1 MKKQDILTPIGL
13 LLGIGFV
20 FYGISLGDVSIK
32 AFLSPS
38 SLAIT
43 LGGSFAAV
51 LVTFSVEE
59 IKHVIKMTYKAF
71 TQNDTSRI
79 ELMEDLKSLSR
90 QAKREGVLSLEDN
103 LEDIEDEFLHKA
115 LELVIDD
122 VEEATIRSILTIK
135 AKEEERRFI
144 NAAKVYKTWGAYAPA
159 FGMIGT
165 LIGLIQML
173 ADLQSPDV
181 IASGMANALITTF
194 YGALLANI
202 VLIPLGSNIQTKSQ
216 SELIYREM
224 IIVGILSIKDGD
236 SINVMQ
242 DRLLV
247 FLNEKEIKQYNKQ
260 IEYSKGAELSA

>member
-13 LLGIGFV
+13 VLAVGFV
-20 FYGISLGDVSIK
+20 FYGISLGDVSLK
-32 AFLSPS
+32 AFISPS

-51 LVTFSVEE
+51 LVTFSLEE
-59 IKHVIKMTYKAF
+59 IMNVLKMTYKAF
-71 TQNDTSRI
+71 TKNSSSKI
-79 ELMEDLKSLSR
+79 ELINELKALSR
-90 QAKREGVLSLEDN
+90 QAKREGVLSLENN
-103 LEDIEDEFLHKA
+103 LDDIEDEFLEKA

-122 VEEATIRSILTIK
+122 VDESSIRSILTMK
-135 AKEEERRFI
+135 AKEEERRF
-144 NAAKVYKTWGAYAPA
+144 NQVAKVYKTWGAYAPA

-173 ADLQSPDV
+173 ADLQSPEV

-194 YGALLANI
+194 YGSLLANI
-202 VLIPLGSNIQTKSQ
+202 VLIPLGINIQVKAQ
-216 SELIYREM
+216 NELLYREM

-242 DRLLV
+242 DRLLA
-247 FLNEKEIKQYNKQ
+247 FLNDKELRKYEEN
-260 IEYSKGAELSA
+260 IEYLKGVEMSA